1 MTGPRPP
8 LRTDRVLRAARREP
22 VDTTPVWFLRQ
33 AGRYLPEYRAVRER
47 YSMRELC
54 RNPELAAQVTLQPL
68 ARMDVDAAILFSDL
82 LVPLWGMGLDF
93 HVVEGK
99 GPVLA
104 RMLSAEQ
111 LAALPDLDLE
121 AVAFV
126 PETVRLLRARLDRP
140 LVGFAGAPFTV
151 AAYLVEGRPSRDW
164 PRTRAFLHAHPDL
177 WHHLASKLSSNLAAY
192 LRAQVEAGVHL
203 VQVFD
208 SWVGVLGAEDFRWA
222 VRPYLE
228 QLLEAL
234 AGTVRVYFATGC
246 AHLLREFSK
255 LPVEVL
261 GVDWRLPLQE
271 VARYAPQKA
280 VQGNLDPALLLA
292 EGRRLWEAADR
303 VVEEGRRLSGHVF
316 NLGHGVLP
324 ETDPDRLARLVDRV
338 HERGRRT

>member
-1 MTGPRPP
+1 MRE
-8 LRTDRVLRAARREP
+8 LRNDRVLRAARREP

-33 AGRYLPEYRAVRER
+33 AGRYLSEYRLVRER

-93 HVVEGK
+93 QVVEGK
-99 GPVLA
+99 GPVLD
-104 RMLSAEQ
+104 RTLSVDE
-111 LAALPDLDLE
+111 LAALPELDLE

-126 PETVRLLRARLDRP
+126 PETVRLLCSSLDRP

-164 PRTRAFLHAHPDL
+164 PRTRAFLHAHPDA
-177 WHHLASKLSSNLAAY
+177 WHALASKLSSNLAAY
-192 LRAQVEAGVHL
+192 LRAQVQAGAHL

-208 SWVGVLGAEDFRWA
+208 SWVGVLSAEDFRWA

-228 QLLEAL
+228 QLLDAL
-234 AGTVRVYFATGC
+234 SGSVRVYFATGC
-246 AHLLREFSK
+246 AHLVGEFSG

-261 GVDWRLPLQE
+261 AVDWRVPLLE
-271 VARYAPQKA
+271 VGRCAPHKA

-292 EGRRLWEAADR
+292 EPRRLWEAADR
-303 VVEEGRRLSGHVF
+303 VVDEGLRLPGHVF

-324 ETDPDRLARLVDRV
+324 QTDPDRLARLVDRV
-338 HERGRRT
+338 HERGRRK